1 MVKSASK
8 SNDTEIDDFSLN
20 INNSNDFDRVLNE
33 IKLKEFHHEKSKT
46 RKHTKSKVKL
56 KNVNDVEND
65 MVSLNPQSDKGTK
78 KNKRILSKNK
88 GKEKLPQN
96 DVSSMNAPNVMNTP
110 NAVNAQNSNLYD
122 TPVFPQITSLI
133 LYHEKENNNSESS
146 SSIKN
151 AINEKIKRHNSN
163 HKIEKHTIYDI
174 YAKTLKKLS
183 IEDESDVLKE
193 SDEGNFY
200 FNMNKISDKRKGNLN
215 FSNSNFSN
223 NTSDVSSSNLI
234 PTYQT
239 KGSNVDKK
247 INHQNEKDAKL
258 REIKHSDRGAQPKQ
272 QRHHSKEK
280 KTQKDLEQL
289 PRNEAP
295 ERDANFYYDEE
306 TFNASHLN
314 KERHS
319 CKNGGDSSDEKQNA
333 KGMVKGKR
341 AGGRERGRESDKY
354 EHERDTNGG
363 TYKSEQKCKLKG
375 VSASVD
381 LNLYL
386 DEQPYARDA
395 KLPADLLNTN
405 ESKSSAKEYLTQK
418 ERDYLNLSNSLS
430 IESLHENVREETQGD
445 EMGNEK
451 CEIANTK
458 GKDQVVSNYDDDN
471 VYGAKGSIQTSLK
484 DIPEIN
490 TYHSLNDLLHKKK
503 KYINGKPNEN
513 YATSEITT
521 TDSEYSIDEKL
532 NINMSYEDFKNKN
545 QSDMLSVVQ
554 VSKSKEK
561 LLKVVNSKHILNI
574 RKLLRIMREF
584 YIGFIGLQLIYF
596 ITYLLFGNNSVYLI
610 QIVSI
615 SCTFFSLLDAN
626 YHGYLLNGFI
636 DLCVAIFL
644 NIAILE
650 DIAGFKSLKS
660 NDVLKNIT
668 LSNVVFLYIFSAFS
682 FLNGYFIHKLHSM
695 ERRNI
700 KHVIRSIESKAEQA
714 VKSATLATSPSK
726 SVY

>member
-8 SNDTEIDDFSLN
+8 NNDTEIDDFSVN
-20 INNSNDFDRVLNE
+20 INNSNDFNTVLNE
-33 IKLKEFHHEKSKT
+33 IKLKEFHREKSKT
-46 RKHTKSKVKL
+46 RKQTKSKVKL

-65 MVSLNPQSDKGTK
+65 IVTLNSQSDKGTK
-78 KNKRILSKNK
+78 NKRMLSKNK
-88 GKEKLPQN
+88 GKEKLVQN
-96 DVSSMNAPNVMNTP
+96 DVNAI
-110 NAVNAQNSNLYD
+110 NAQDSNLYD

-146 SSIKN
+146 SSIKH

-193 SDEGNFY
+193 SDDGNFY
-200 FNMNKISDKRKGNLN
+200 FNMNKISDNRKSNIN

-223 NTSDVSSSNLI
+223 NTSEVSSSILI

-247 INHQNEKDAKL
+247 RNHQNKDTKL
-258 REIKHSDRGAQPKQ
+258 REMKYSNKDAQPKQ
-272 QRHHSKEK
+272 HRHHSKEK
-280 KTQKDLEQL
+280 KTHKDLEQL
-289 PRNEAP
+289 PINEDP
-295 ERDANFYYDEE
+295 ESDSNFYYDEK
-306 TFNASHLN
+306 TF
-314 KERHS
+314 
-319 CKNGGDSSDEKQNA
+319 CKNGGDSSNENQSI

-341 AGGRERGRESDKY
+341 VSGRERGRESDKY
-354 EHERDTNGG
+354 EHGMDTNGG
-363 TYKSEQKCKLKG
+363 TYKREQKCKLKG
-375 VSASVD
+375 VRASVD
-381 LNLYL
+381 L
-386 DEQPYARDA
+386 DGQPYARDA
-395 KLPADLLNTN
+395 KLPTDLLNTN
-405 ESKSSAKEYLTQK
+405 ESKWSANEYLTQQ
-418 ERDYLNLSNSLS
+418 ERDYLNVSNSLS
-430 IESLHENVREETQGD
+430 IESLHDNAREELQND
-445 EMGNEK
+445 EMRNEK
-451 CEIANTK
+451 CGLANTK
-458 GKDQVVSNYDDDN
+458 GKDQIASNYDDDA
-471 VYGAKGSIQTSLK
+471 YDAKGLIQTSLK
-484 DIPEIN
+484 DIPEFN
-490 TYHSLNDLLHKKK
+490 TYHSLNHLLHKKK
-503 KYINGKPNEN
+503 KYINGKSNEN
-513 YATSEITT
+513 YPTSEITT
-521 TDSEYSIDEKL
+521 TDSEYSMDEKL
-532 NINMSYEDFKNKN
+532 NINMSYEDFKNKK
-545 QSDMLSVVQ
+545 QSEILSVVQ

-574 RKLLRIMREF
+574 RRLLRIMREF

-644 NIAILE
+644 NIAIVE
-650 DIAGFKSLKS
+650 DISGFKSLKS

-668 LSNVVFLYIFSAFS
+668 LSNVVFLYFFSAFS

-700 KHVIRSIESKAEQA
+700 KHVIRSIESKADQA
-714 VKSATLATSPSK
+714 AKSATLDTSPSK
-726 SVY
+726 SVH

>member
-8 SNDTEIDDFSLN
+8 NNDTEMDDLSVN
-20 INNSNDFDRVLNE
+20 INNSNDFNRVLNE
-33 IKLKEFHHEKSKT
+33 IKLKEFHHEKSKR
-46 RKHTKSKVKL
+46 RKDIKSKLKL

-65 MVSLNPQSDKGTK
+65 IVILNSQSDKGTK
-78 KNKRILSKNK
+78 KKRILSKNK
-88 GKEKLPQN
+88 SKEKLLQN
-96 DVSSMNAPNVMNTP
+96 DVSSMNTQ
-110 NAVNAQNSNLYD
+110 NAMDAQNPIDTQNSHLYD

-151 AINEKIKRHNSN
+151 AINEKIKKHNSN
-163 HKIEKHTIYDI
+163 HQIEKHTIYDI

-193 SDEGNFY
+193 SDEGSFY
-200 FNMNKISDKRKGNLN
+200 FNMNKISDKRKSNIN

-223 NTSDVSSSNLI
+223 NTSDVSSYNLI
-234 PTYQT
+234 PTYET

-247 INHQNEKDAKL
+247 INHQNEKDTKL
-258 REIKHSDRGAQPKQ
+258 REIKHSDSGAQPKQ

-280 KTQKDLEQL
+280 KAQKELEQL

-295 ERDANFYYDEE
+295 ESDSNFYYDEKA
-306 TFNASHLN
+306 FNVSHLN
-314 KERHS
+314 KEHHS
-319 CKNGGDSSDEKQNA
+319 CKNGAHSSDEKQSI

-341 AGGRERGRESDKY
+341 VGDRERGEESDKY

-363 TYKSEQKCKLKG
+363 TYKSGKKCKLKG
-375 VSASVD
+375 VSENVD
-381 LNLYL
+381 LDINT
-386 DEQPYARDA
+386 QPYARDA
-395 KLPADLLNTN
+395 KFPADFLNTN
-405 ESKSSAKEYLTQK
+405 ESKSLANEYLTQK
-418 ERDYLNLSNSLS
+418 ERDYLNMSNSLS
-430 IESLHENVREETQGD
+430 IESLREKAREEMQND

-451 CEIANTK
+451 CDIADTK
-458 GKDQVVSNYDDDN
+458 GKDQIVSNYDDDA
-471 VYGAKGSIQTSLK
+471 YGAKGSIQTSLK

-490 TYHSLNDLLHKKK
+490 TYHSLNTLLHKKK

-532 NINMSYEDFKNKN
+532 NINMSYEDFKNKKKE
-545 QSDMLSVVQ
+545 SEMLSVVQ

-561 LLKVVNSKHILNI
+561 LLKVVNSKQILNI

-615 SCTFFSLLDAN
+615 SCTSFSLLDAN

-636 DLCVAIFL
+636 DLSVAIFL
-644 NIAILE
+644 NIAIVE
-650 DIAGFKSLKS
+650 DISGFKSLKS

-668 LSNVVFLYIFSAFS
+668 LSNVVFLYFFSAFS
-682 FLNGYFIHKLHSM
+682 FLNGYYIHKLHSM

-700 KHVIRSIESKAEQA
+700 KHVIRSIESKADQA
-714 VKSATLATSPSK
+714 VKSATLDASPSK
-726 SVY
+726 SVH

>member
-1 MVKSASK
+1 MVKSASRN
-8 SNDTEIDDFSLN
+8 NDTEVDNFSVN
-20 INNSNDFDRVLNE
+20 INNSNDFNRVLNE
-33 IKLKEFHHEKSKT
+33 IKLKEFHHEKSK
-46 RKHTKSKVKL
+46 RGKRTKSKVKL
-56 KNVNDVEND
+56 KNGSDVENGA
-65 MVSLNPQSDKGTK
+65 VILNSQLDKGTK
-78 KNKRILSKNK
+78 SRRILSKNK
-88 GKEKLPQN
+88 EKEKLLQN
-96 DVSSMNAPNVMNTP
+96 DVSEMNAQSN
-110 NAVNAQNSNLYD
+110 NLYD

-146 SSIKN
+146 SSIKH

-200 FNMNKISDKRKGNLN
+200 FSMNKISDKGKSNMN

-239 KGSNVDKK
+239 GGSNVGKK
-247 INHQNEKDAKL
+247 MNHQNGKDTKL
-258 REIKHSDRGAQPKQ
+258 TEIKHIDRNAQTKQ

-280 KTQKDLEQL
+280 KTHKDLEQI
-289 PRNEAP
+289 PGS
-295 ERDANFYYDEE
+295 DSNFYYDEK
-306 TFNASHLN
+306 TFNVSHLK
-314 KERHS
+314 KERRR
-319 CKNGGDSSDEKQNA
+319 CKSGGNSSDEKQSI

-341 AGGRERGRESDKY
+341 VSSTEGGRESDKY
-354 EHERDTNGG
+354 KYGRDTNGG
-363 TYKSEQKCKLKG
+363 TYKSEQKCKSKC
-375 VSASVD
+375 VSVSVD
-381 LNLYL
+381 L

-395 KLPADLLNTN
+395 KMPADILNTN
-405 ESKSSAKEYLTQK
+405 EYLTQK
-418 ERDYLNLSNSLS
+418 ERDYFNESNSLS
-430 IESLHENVREETQGD
+430 IENLHENGKEKMQD

-451 CEIANTK
+451 CKVANTK
-458 GKDQVVSNYDDDN
+458 GKDQVISTYDGDAYD
-471 VYGAKGSIQTSLK
+471 VEGSIKTALK

-490 TYHSLNDLLHKKK
+490 TYHSLNSLLHQKK
-503 KYINGKPNEN
+503 KYINGKRNEN

-532 NINMSYEDFKNKN
+532 NINMSYEDFKNKKE
-545 QSDMLSVVQ
+545 SEMLSVVQ

-561 LLKVVNSKHILNI
+561 LLKVVNSEHILNI

-650 DIAGFKSLKS
+650 DISGFKSLKS

-668 LSNVVFLYIFSAFS
+668 LSNVVFLYFFSAFS

-714 VKSATLATSPSK
+714 VRSATLDTSPSK
-726 SVY
+726 SVH